1 MRKTMEV
8 SMRRILIA
16 AAIVLVLA
24 AGAAAQSGK
33 FDRYFEDGCLRV
45 DLYHTGRAEVE
56 IFSVDQIIRE
66 PYWGG
71 NPRSLVD
78 TLNLGQYLL
87 RVFDARTNDLIFSRG
102 YSSIFGEWITTD
114 EAMEGESATFHET
127 LVMPFPRGA
136 VQIRI
141 DRRDR
146 ENRFVNVFDTVIDPS
161 GYHVTTENRY
171 SGFRART
178 LIKNGPPPKKVD
190 IVILGDGYPGDRI
203 HKLREDAETLLAAFF
218 EVEPFKSR
226 KEDFNVRLIECVS
239 AGEGVDNPREGV
251 FRDNILGLSFN
262 SLDLD
267 RYMVVSD
274 NRTVRDM
281 AAKVPYDNII
291 LLANE
296 KKYGGGGIFNLYS
309 AGISDNQYSEYVF
322 IHEFGHAFA
331 GLADEYFSSK
341 VTYNDMY
348 PRGVE
353 PWEPNI
359 TALLDKDNVKWKELM
374 DEGTPVPTP
383 DDSTCAGVTGCF
395 EGAGYSAK
403 GLYRSY
409 RDCIMFSKDT
419 EQGFCP
425 ACRAAIERM
434 IDFKTR

>member
-1 MRKTMEV
+1 MEFPV
-8 SMRRILIA
+8 KKVIIA
-16 AAIVLVLA
+16 AAAVLIIA
-24 AGAAAQSGK
+24 AGAAAQGRT

-45 DLYHTGRAEVE
+45 DLYHTGRGDVE
-56 IFSVDQIIRE
+56 IFSVDEIIRE

-78 TLNLGQYLL
+78 TLNLGQYML
-87 RVFDARTNDLIFSRG
+87 RVFDRKTNDLIFSRG
-102 YSSIFGEWITTD
+102 YNSIFGEWVTTG
-114 EAMEGESATFHET
+114 EAERGEAATFHET
-127 LVMPFPRGA
+127 LLMPFPRGE

-146 ENRFVNVFDTVIDPS
+146 ENRFVNVFDKVIDPS

-171 SGFRART
+171 AGFRARA
-178 LIKNGPPPKKVD
+178 LIKNGPPSRKVD
-190 IVILGDGYPGDRI
+190 IVMLGDGYTGDRI
-203 HKLREDAETLLAAFF
+203 HKLREDAESLLAAFF

-239 AGEGVDNPREGV
+239 AEEGVDNPREGV
-251 FRDNILGLSFN
+251 FVDNILGLSFN

-274 NRTVRDM
+274 NKTVRDI

-309 AGISDNQYSEYVF
+309 ASISDNQFSEYVF
-322 IHEFGHAFA
+322 VHEFGHSFA
-331 GLADEYFSSK
+331 GLADEYYSSK

-359 TALLDKDNVKWKELM
+359 TALLDKDDIKWKELIV
-374 DEGTPVPTP
+374 EGTPIPTP
-383 DDSTCAGVTGCF
+383 DDSTYAGVAGCF
-395 EGAGYSAK
+395 EGAGYSAE

-409 RDCIMFSKDT
+409 RDCIMFSKAT
-419 EQGFCP
+419 GQGFCP

-434 IDFKTR
+434 IDFNTR